1 MCVKRIWILLS
12 APLFMKDI
20 HECILG
26 INDTNTVESK
36 IITMLKLGK
45 VLKKQKVLKI
55 QRYKSVKSRISI
67 TRTNI

>member
-20 HECILG
+20 HECILD

-45 VLKKQKVLKI
+45 VLKQQKVLKI
-55 QRYKSVKSRISI
+55 
-67 TRTNI
+67 

>member
-1 MCVKRIWILLS
+1 MRVKRIWILLFTL
-12 APLFMKDI
+12 LFMKDI

-36 IITMLKLGK
+36 IVTMLKLGK
-45 VLKKQKVLKI
+45 VLKQQKVLKI
-55 QRYKSVKSRISI
+55 KRHKSVKSRISI

>member
-12 APLFMKDI
+12 TLLFMKDI

-45 VLKKQKVLKI
+45 VLKQQKVLKI

>member
-45 VLKKQKVLKI
+45 VLKQQKVLKI

>member
-20 HECILG
+20 HECILS

-45 VLKKQKVLKI
+45 VLKQQKVLKI